1 MEPLERNT
9 VSFEAFSLGMKSVFM
24 LDRAESKMGVR
35 VFGRDVATPCCFYS
49 SVDALHRLLR
59 QREVSAGDN
68 VNVAAVIG
76 SSEVV
81 SGLHGFAFL
90 ILKYVCLA
98 GQFLHHFGDRLA
110 VPRNRDQGSRFEG
123 FGNIWRSEDAV
134 CGPQVRWLFGV
145 DELHQVN
152 HHACQLYRCC
162 IHQVTVKS
170 AYSSLPPLLPVIP
183 WAIALGLVCS

>member
-35 VFGRDVATPCCFYS
+35 VFGRDVATPCCFDS

-81 SGLHGFAFL
+81 GGLHGFPF
-90 ILKYVCLA
+90 
-98 GQFLHHFGDRLA
+98 
-110 VPRNRDQGSRFEG
+110 
-123 FGNIWRSEDAV
+123 
-134 CGPQVRWLFGV
+134 
-145 DELHQVN
+145 
-152 HHACQLYRCC
+152 
-162 IHQVTVKS
+162 
-170 AYSSLPPLLPVIP
+170 
-183 WAIALGLVCS
+183 